1 MFLQAVKR
9 DSKRMCPKS
18 TAKIMNRKPFGSV
31 NSHVKWGWQRRGS
44 ARNQT
49 SETKF
54 LARHIS
60 FMALQLV
67 ASDVLCLGNGILM
80 HLTCC
85 CCCLRWT
92 AVLVG
97 PEVEISYVWGQSLL
111 LQKGKEKNHCKI
123 QDDIYVACENCS
135 FLSSPVFRT
144 GKFIPR
150 RVLCTVQPFQ
160 CCTEI
165 QNHFGMASGSSC
177 CKSSGDWKPL
187 NPLSLDPICLLT
199 SLGPGVSL
207 KLFDP
212 SSLPWNCCI
221 DFPWSAAKICF
232 IQLGQRCLKTWLGSC
247 ESWAKCFPF
256 CTSTCL
262 RIGEISV
269 DVSKLP
275 GCWSFQ
281 SECLLQLGHE
291 L

>member
-1 MFLQAVKR
+1 M
-9 DSKRMCPKS
+9 RM
-18 TAKIMNRKPFGSV
+18 AKAL
-31 NSHVKWGWQRRGS
+31 RRF

-54 LARHIS
+54 SRTPHQFLGCWDR
-60 FMALQLV
+60 
-67 ASDVLCLGNGILM
+67 CLGWTRGRNFI
-80 HLTCC
+80 
-85 CCCLRWT
+85 CLRT
-92 AVLVG
+92 KCPFTKRQG
-97 PEVEISYVWGQSLL
+97 EKSLQNPGWHL
-111 LQKGKEKNHCKI
+111 C
-123 QDDIYVACENCS
+123 CENCS

-212 SSLPWNCCI
+212 SSLPWKCCI